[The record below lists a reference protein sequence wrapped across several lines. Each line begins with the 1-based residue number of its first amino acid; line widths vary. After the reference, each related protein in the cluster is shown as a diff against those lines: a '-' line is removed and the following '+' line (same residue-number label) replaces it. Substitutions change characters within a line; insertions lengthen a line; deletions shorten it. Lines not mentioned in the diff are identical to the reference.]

1 VTRERLDAIR
11 IVLSHGGWLPPDLGA
26 ELLAGYE
33 AEAARAH
40 ALANLVQV
48 ESAARET
55 LEEQIRR
62 HLLAPN
68 IARARRAQNPDGRA

>member
-33 AEAARAH
+33 A
-40 ALANLVQV
+40 LVA
-48 ESAARET
+48 SRET
-55 LEEQIRR
+55 LEAQVQR
-62 HLLAPN
+62 LMPVNAPGGN
-68 IARARRAQNPDGRA
+68 R

>member
-40 ALANLVQV
+40 ALANLVQI
-48 ESAARET
+48 ECAARET
-55 LEEQIRR
+55 LEQQVRR
-62 HLLAPN
+62 HTLAAN
-68 IARARRAQNPDGRA
+68 IPGGPA